1 MQIATK
7 GIPQVIRTP
16 DRLDLAW
23 IVRESILS
31 GTGRPVPESFDGH
44 PERTILMSNLPH
56 VYDDV
61 LIDPHGYREAT
72 LEQQF
77 GSVSSGRIV
86 FHGITSP
93 PNSEFADWFNR
104 LFPHYLVT
112 LSFLRRSP
120 EGQKEPNFIHNDT
133 DMGEVTALMYLNP
146 DPPQEDG
153 TSFWQYK
160 ATGRGE
166 GPPLSGEVGQDL
178 NQWDRW
184 LTVPAVFNRAVV
196 FDAPLFHSRAI
207 ESNYDC
213 GEQARLFQVLFAR
226 RKGQSQ

>member
-1 MQIATK
+1 MS
-7 GIPQVIRTP
+7 IPKLLFAEP
-16 DRLDLAW
+16 FEGL
-23 IVRESILS
+23 
-31 GTGRPVPESFDGH
+31 GRNS
-44 PERTILMSNLPH
+44 TSSLPH

-61 LIDPHGYREAT
+61 LIDPHSYRAAT

-77 GSVSSGRIV
+77 GSFVM
-86 FHGITSP
+86 FHGIASP
-93 PNSEFADWFNR
+93 PNSEFVDWFNR

-133 DMGEVTALMYLNP
+133 DMGELAAFVYLNP
-146 DPPQEDG
+146 DPPKEDG
-153 TSFWQYK
+153 TAFWQYK
-160 ATGRGE
+160 ATGRRE
-166 GPPLSGEVGQDL
+166 GPPLSGEVGRDL

-207 ESNYDC
+207 ESNYGY
-213 GEQARLFQVLFAR
+213 GEQARLIQVLFAR
-226 RKGQSQ
+226 RNGEGNSHAYVN